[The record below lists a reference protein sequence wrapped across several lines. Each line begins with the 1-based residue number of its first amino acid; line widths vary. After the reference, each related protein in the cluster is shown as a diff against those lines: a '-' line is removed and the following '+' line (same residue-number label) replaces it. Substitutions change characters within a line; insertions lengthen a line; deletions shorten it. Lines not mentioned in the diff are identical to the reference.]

1 MTPELTALTCA
12 ALLQMVQFVLMA
24 VPVNREVG
32 TGKTMSPRDPE
43 RLGKPI
49 MEQVSPQTGRLIR
62 ALNNHFE
69 ALILFTIAVV
79 VISISEK
86 SSLATAVCAWVYVA
100 ARILYI
106 PAYYYGWVPARS
118 IYYGVGFMATGAMLV
133 AALI

>member
-24 VPVNREVG
+24 VPVNLELG
-32 TGKTMSPRDPE
+32 TGKTMSPRDPA
-43 RLGKPI
+43 RLGTSI

-69 ALILFTIAVV
+69 ALILFAIAAV
-79 VISISEK
+79 VISISDK
-86 SSLATAVCAWVYVA
+86 SSVATELCAWAYVG

-106 PAYYYGWVPARS
+106 PVYYYGWVPARS
-118 IYYGVGFMATGAMLV
+118 IFYGVGFLATGVMLV